1 MSDAKQDR
9 MVDHL
14 IRPMTET
21 SGAYYLVVL
30 VLVMGVAWGGFAWVW
45 QLSKGLAVTGM
56 NNSVAWG
63 LYIANFVFF
72 IGISHAG
79 TLISAI
85 LRVSGAEWRRPITRA
100 AEAITVFA
108 LVLGGSQILF
118 DIGRPDRVL
127 NTVFYG
133 RLGSPLLW
141 DVCCVSVYLL
151 SSIFYLFLP
160 LIPDLAILRDRANIS
175 GWRKELYRILAVGWN
190 GNAEQRRRLEKAI
203 GIMAILIIPIAVSV
217 HTVVSWIFG
226 MTVRPMWHSSILG
239 PYFVV
244 GAIFSGIAALIIAM
258 AILRRVYHLEAYLK
272 PVHFNYL
279 GALLLVMT
287 ALWFY
292 FTLAEYLTTGYGAL
306 SEEWEVFAAKVTGPF
321 STLFWTMVVF
331 MTIAFFLLLLFRTRW
346 AIGATTIA
354 SAFIVL
360 GMWIERYTIV
370 VPTLTRFSAHGQA
383 PHMYHPTWVEWSI
396 TGASVCGLALLYVLF
411 VKVFPIVSI
420 WEIAEGKEALEAK
433 LEKMKSYLPAGSSE
447 ETTEGCPTAFR
458 GSGRPKHVVR

>member
-1 MSDAKQDR
+1 MSDTDRDR

-14 IRPMTET
+14 TKPITRT
-21 SGAYYLVVL
+21 SGSYYLVVL
-30 VLVMGVAWGGFAWVW
+30 VLFMGVAWGGFAWMW
-45 QLSKGLAVTGM
+45 QLTNGLQVTGM

-63 LYIANFVFF
+63 LYITNFVFF

-118 DIGRPDRVL
+118 DMGRPDRVL
-127 NTVFYG
+127 NAVFYG

-141 DVCCVSVYLL
+141 DVTCISIYLL

-160 LIPDLAILRDRANIS
+160 LIPDLAVLRDHQNVR
-175 GWRKELYRILAVGWN
+175 GWRKGLYRILAVGWN
-190 GNAEQRRRLEKAI
+190 GNHEQKRRLEKVI

-258 AILRRVYHLEAYLK
+258 AILRKMYHLEDYLK

-292 FTLAEYLTTGYGAL
+292 FTLCEYLTVGYGAL
-306 SEEWEVFAAKVTGPF
+306 TEEMEVFTAKMTGEF
-321 STLFWTMVVF
+321 STLFWIMVAS
-331 MTIAFFLLLLFRTRW
+331 MTIAFFVLLLFRTKW
-346 AIGATTIA
+346 AVGSTVIA
-354 SAFIVL
+354 SLFIVV
-360 GMWIERYTIV
+360 GMWLERYTIV
-370 VPTLTRFSAHGQA
+370 VPTLTKLSHGH
-383 PHMYHPTWVEWSI
+383 PTEMYHPSWVEWSI
-396 TGASVCGLALLYVLF
+396 TGASFFGFALLYVLF
-411 VKVFPIVSI
+411 AKMFPIISI
-420 WEIAEGKEALEAK
+420 WEVEEGEEVLEEK
-433 LEKMKSYLPAGSSE
+433 LDKLRSYLPTGLS
-447 ETTEGCPTAFR
+447 TTATAE
-458 GSGRPKHVVR
+458 SRPAALE